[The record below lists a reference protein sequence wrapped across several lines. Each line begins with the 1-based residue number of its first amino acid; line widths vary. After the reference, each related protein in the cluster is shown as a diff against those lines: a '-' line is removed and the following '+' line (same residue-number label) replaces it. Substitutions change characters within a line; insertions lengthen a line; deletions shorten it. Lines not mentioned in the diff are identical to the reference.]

1 MKIVEDR
8 YAVVGHPIAHS
19 RSPQIHA
26 AFAQATGQSMSYE
39 RILAPLDQFAAT
51 LSAFRAAGGRG
62 VNVTVPFKLE
72 AFAYANQRTARAQ
85 AAQAVNTLRFDA
97 ESILGDNTDGA
108 GLVTDLIANHG
119 VVLQHQRVLLL
130 GAGGAAQG
138 VLLPLLETHPA
149 CLVIANRSKQKAHAL
164 AARYSNVTACGI
176 DELAGE
182 SFDVVINAT
191 SAGLHGAT
199 PNLPRGIYATHAF
212 AYDMLYGA
220 HTPFLQSA
228 RAAGVQRVADGL
240 GMLVE
245 QAAESFLLWRGI
257 RPPSQDVLAA
267 LRANG

>member
-51 LSAFRAAGGRG
+51 VSAFRAAGGRG

-108 GLVTDLIANHG
+108 GLVTDLITNHG

-138 VLLPLLETHPA
+138 VLLPLLEK
-149 CLVIANRSKQKAHAL
+149 IGRAH
-164 AARYSNVTACGI
+164 V
-176 DELAGE
+176 
-182 SFDVVINAT
+182 
-191 SAGLHGAT
+191 
-199 PNLPRGIYATHAF
+199 
-212 AYDMLYGA
+212 
-220 HTPFLQSA
+220 
-228 RAAGVQRVADGL
+228 
-240 GMLVE
+240 
-245 QAAESFLLWRGI
+245 
-257 RPPSQDVLAA
+257 
-267 LRANG
+267 